1 LGVLEDSKFPL
12 LGVWASPSHLAQSW
26 VTTFSFLA
34 FASTLLFQ
42 KFFPGIFFFSR
53 KKNKKTIEKKRNVE
67 KGGSFPSSSHFAFS
81 ILTFTFALALLP
93 FYFKRF
99 FLAYSSSQAKEE

>member
-1 LGVLEDSKFPL
+1 LPL
-12 LGVWASPSHLAQSW
+12 PFYFKS
-26 VTTFSFLA
+26 FFLA
-34 FASTLLFQ
+34 S
-42 KFFPGIFFFSR
+42 FSSQE